1 MVLLLFVFIKS
12 KHSLSANVVVLL
24 TGAAYACAEQE
35 VRQFIEKTH
44 LPFLPTP
51 MGKGVVSD
59 DNKLCVAAARSRFDI
74 LPQKPSKSQDGY

>member
-1 MVLLLFVFIKS
+1 MPDEEYAQEFKKVRCSVP
-12 KHSLSANVVVLL
+12 ADVVVLL

-35 VRQFIEKTH
+35 VRQFIEKTQ

-51 MGKGVVSD
+51 MGKGVVGD

-74 LPQKPSKSQDGY
+74 SLTKT

>member
-1 MVLLLFVFIKS
+1 MLNVVLLLFLFVKNN
-12 KHSLSANVVVLL
+12 HSMSADVVVLV

-35 VRQFIEKTH
+35 VRQFIETTQ

-59 DNKLCVAAARSRFDI
+59 DSKLCVAAARSRFDI
-74 LPQKPSKSQDGY
+74 TSTKT